1 LATWVR
7 AAIQNHIA
15 NGGKIENMDVMQL
28 SMKPQMITSRYA
40 KVRAY
45 GNHYRVTIDNEA
57 TTMATYD
64 FGVAFIF

>member
-1 LATWVR
+1 
-7 AAIQNHIA
+7 
-15 NGGKIENMDVMQL
+15 MQL